1 MFERVDA
8 EGATSGAWGRAVGAE
23 SEEQGGMRGVLGLP
37 SIIRGRG
44 TVKVVPRLLM
54 GA

>member
-37 SIIRGRG
+37 SILRGGGQLR
-44 TVKVVPRLLM
+44 
-54 GA
+54 